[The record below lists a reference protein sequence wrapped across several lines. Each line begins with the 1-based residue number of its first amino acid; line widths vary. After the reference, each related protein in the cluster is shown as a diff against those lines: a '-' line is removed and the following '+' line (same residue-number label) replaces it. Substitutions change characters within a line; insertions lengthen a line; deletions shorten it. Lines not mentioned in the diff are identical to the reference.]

1 MQEKCISGL
10 IGDSRTGAK
19 PCNITDECWRFI
31 GRNNTQGYM
40 ARHQALYLMVGEVKG
55 ELHYLKKVIF
65 FLHTFLFL
73 INTASRYLIQR
84 LRGVQDVNNER
95 A

>member
-1 MQEKCISGL
+1 MDQCISDL
-10 IGDSRTGAK
+10 IGDPRNGAK
-19 PCNITDECWRFI
+19 RCNITDECWRLI

-40 ARHQALYLMVGEVKG
+40 TTHQALYLMVGEVKG
-55 ELHYLKKVIF
+55 ELHYLKKVILF
-65 FLHTFLFL
+65 CIHSLFL
-73 INTASRYLIQR
+73 INTASRYLMQR